1 VCVADTLKLPYK
13 TASFDAVISIAV
25 VHHLSNQARRVA
37 AVQVFKGEG
46 KGRGHLFVFAGGWVG
61 GFFFPPGEGGQEGG
75 GGYSQR

>member
-1 VCVADTLKLPYK
+1 MCVADTLKLPYK

-46 KGRGHLFVFAGGWVG
+46 KGRGHMFVFVGGWV
-61 GFFFPPGEGGQEGG
+61 FFFCEVGGGQEGG